1 MSTVTGPGI
10 FDGLDERAYHAD
22 PVRESSLSVTGAKR
36 ILDCPAR
43 FAWERDHR
51 KEKRVFDF
59 GHAAHAKVLGVG
71 LGVEIVLTT
80 AKDGAKS
87 EARDRR
93 TKSAQDHE
101 DDIRARGLVPLIRSE
116 MDTVD
121 AMAAALIGHPLAA
134 RLFRDGTSELSMF
147 WRDEA
152 TKVMLRG
159 RIDWLTTLGSDR
171 PVVVDYKTIAGTAD
185 PDRFGWEAGKY
196 GYHMQDC
203 WYREGYGVLTGTDP
217 AFTFVVQEKSPPYLV
232 SVCEL
237 DDDAREV
244 GAQRNR
250 VARATYLD
258 CMTRDEWPGYAP
270 VVHPV
275 SIPRARYAP
284 EYEETEL

>member
-1 MSTVTGPGI
+1 MTTVTGPGLH
-10 FDGLDERAYHAD
+10 DGLDEAAYHAD
-22 PVRESSLSVTGAKR
+22 PVPESSLSVTGAKR

-43 FAWERDHR
+43 FAWERENR
-51 KEKRVFDF
+51 TEKRAFDF

-71 LGVEIVLTT
+71 LGVEVVLTT
-80 AKDGAKS
+80 AKDGAKT

-101 DDIRARGLVPLIRSE
+101 ADIRARGLVPLIRAE

-121 AMAAALIGHPLAA
+121 AMAAQLAAHPLAA

-152 TKVMLRG
+152 TKIMLRG
-159 RIDWLTTLGSDR
+159 RIDWLTTLGSSR
-171 PVVVDYKTIAGTAD
+171 TVIVDYKTTAREAH
-185 PDRFGWEAGKY
+185 PERFGWEAGDH

-203 WYREGYGVLTGTDP
+203 WYREGYRLLTGDDP
-217 AFTFVVQEKSPPYLV
+217 AFLFVVQEKTRPYLV

-237 DDDAREV
+237 DDEAREV
-244 GAQRNR
+244 GAQRNQ

-258 CMTRDEWPGYAP
+258 CMTRGEWPGYAP

-275 SIPRARYAP
+275 SIPRARYAAEP
-284 EYEETEL
+284 EETAS